1 MVNATRSSGS
11 FWRRLCRSL
20 CREQG
25 GKDAAMVALVA
36 IVVGALVLQ
45 LGIGP
50 AGGGGGPASSPS
62 IRAGSAGHLGRPA
75 PWPAPASPGA

>member
-1 MVNATRSSGS
+1 MVNVTRSSGS

-25 GKDAAMVALVA
+25 AKDAAMVALVA

-45 LGIGP
+45 LGFGP
-50 AGGGGGPASSPS
+50 ARQEPAHGEASSAAL
-62 IRAGSAGHLGRPA
+62 RA
-75 PWPAPASPGA
+75 